1 LGALWGSLFLSLDR
15 RRYHFPMVTS
25 TRKKSPAFPSLEL
38 NGETELSTQALRR
51 FRMVFNAVKTHF
63 QQIEKRSG
71 VGGAQMW
78 ALSVIREQP
87 GIGVGDLAR
96 AMDVHQST
104 ASNLVKSLVENGMV
118 ASAKDGL
125 DRRAL
130 RLRLLPPGST
140 VLKRTPGPLQGV
152 LPEALKTLDP
162 KTLKRLNADLDQL
175 LTVLKADERAAWI
188 PLSEL

>member
-1 LGALWGSLFLSLDR
+1 
-15 RRYHFPMVTS
+15 MVTS

-140 VLKRTPGPLQGV
+140 VLRRTPGPLQGV

-175 LTVLKADERAAWI
+175 LTVLKTDERAAWI